1 MLLLHLVL
9 QFLDDPLA
17 LLPVVLDDPVQH
29 LAGQL
34 VVLLLRDV
42 TLLQCAL
49 L

>member
-9 QFLDDPLA
+9 RFLD